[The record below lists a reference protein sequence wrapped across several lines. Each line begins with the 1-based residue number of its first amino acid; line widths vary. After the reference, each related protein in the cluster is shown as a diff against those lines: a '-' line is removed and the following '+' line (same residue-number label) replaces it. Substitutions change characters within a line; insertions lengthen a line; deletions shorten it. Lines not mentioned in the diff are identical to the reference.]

1 METGNV
7 GSVWNGIVTQSPTRM
22 GDSLGKDDFLKL
34 LVAQLSHQDPLN
46 PQDGSQFV
54 AQLTQFSSL
63 EQLISIRDAVEF
75 NARIFADLMGPVLN
89 RDESDDGGGVSAG
102 DH

>member
-1 METGNV
+1 METGNI
-7 GSVWNGIVTQSPTRM
+7 GSVWNEVVTESETRT
-22 GDSLGKDDFLKL
+22 GGSLGKDDFLKL

-46 PQDGSQFV
+46 PQDGSEFV

-75 NARIFADLMGPVLN
+75 NARIFADWMGPV
-89 RDESDDGGGVSAG
+89 REPDGLE
-102 DH
+102 